1 MTSLLTSIPV
11 EEALSLKK
19 EILIQERLK
28 DRCEL
33 SVDQSTTMLEICLSI
48 TYLSY
53 NGVFYKLKKVAA
65 MGSPVSPIVTNLTME
80 HFEER
85 STRKAPH
92 PPYIWLRYVDDTFKV
107 LQESE
112 VEQFT
117 QHLICM
123 DEYIKLTV
131 EIEQNNTL
139 AFLDTYILCLKDDS

>member
-1 MTSLLTSIPV
+1 MAEV
-11 EEALSLKK
+11 LSLIK
-19 EILIQERLK
+19 EILNQERLK

-33 SVDQSTTMLEICLSI
+33 SVDQSTTLLEICLTI
-48 TYLSY
+48 TSFSY

-65 MGSPVSPIVTNLTME
+65 MGSPVSPIVANLTIE

-92 PPYIWLRYVDDTFKV
+92 PPYIWLRYVDDTFTV

-112 VEQFT
+112 VEHFT

-123 DEYIKLTV
+123 DEYIKFTV
-131 EIEQNNTL
+131 EIGRNNTL
-139 AFLDTYILCLKDDS
+139 ALLETYILCLKDDS